1 MADTIS
7 ALIIGDIIGHPGMRA
22 LFAGLSSLI
31 KKYSADIVLV
41 NAENAADG
49 FGLSAEQA
57 QKLLDM
63 SVDVITTGNHIWH
76 DESVFEFMDRSERIV
91 RPANYPKGAPGKGS
105 TLYDKGDITIG
116 VLNILGR
123 QRLWTVDCPFKKAT
137 EELKKLRQKT
147 NLIFVDFHAESTAE
161 KEAMGFYL
169 DGKVTAVVGTHT
181 HVQTADERI
190 LPGGTAYI
198 TDLGATSPE
207 GTVIGFDA
215 ELAVKRVTTQVPHQL
230 NVVDAPATIC
240 GVHVVADKSSGKALS
255 IERLQ
260 VNMGL

>member
-31 KKYSADIVLV
+31 KEHSADIVIV

-63 SVDVITTGNHIWH
+63 GVDVITTGNHIWH
-76 DESVFEFMDRSERIV
+76 DETVFEFMDRSDRIV

-105 TLYDKGDITIG
+105 TVYKKGNITIG
-116 VLNILGR
+116 VINLLGR
-123 QRLWTVDCPFKKAT
+123 QRLWTVDCPFKKAA
-137 EELKKLRQKT
+137 EELKSVKKEA
-147 NLIFVDFHAESTAE
+147 NLIFVDFHAESTHE

-207 GTVIGFDA
+207 GTVIGFDP

-230 NVVDAPATIC
+230 DVVDAPATIC
-240 GVHVVADKSSGKALS
+240 GVHITADKESGKAVS
-255 IERLQ
+255 IERIKI
-260 VNMGL
+260 NMGL